1 MWIFATS
8 YKKIEKNSVTT
19 SGKLGL
25 VTRDAQENNLTRYTK
40 YDTRP
45 ALPRSCYKII
55 SEECYTNH
63 FLPINPFIRI

>member
-40 YDTRP
+40 YDTRAQLCQEVVIKSFQKNVIP
-45 ALPRSCYKII
+45 TI
-55 SEECYTNH
+55 SSQ
-63 FLPINPFIRI
+63 